1 MTGNPRWVALAS
13 VAIGLS
19 LLGAACDEKDSEK
32 CGKGQ
37 EGVRESLKAG
47 NTKLLQE
54 HRDYAFKYCDEGEF
68 QALDN
73 EIQQH
78 EADKKKAEAEEKK
91 KAQENEQLLNVFL
104 GWVGSTKASPQTASA
119 AQCQGEGEAE
129 KKQERWCIGDRIAG
143 THRLEVMY
151 WEKEPV
157 AALYKTAVPHP
168 TTCEALGG
176 TVTRSWTV
184 QGAIKRH
191 LCQLSGGQAAGMQA
205 LVTEAPG
212 APLEVF
218 SARFVEL
225 HAGMKKKLEGM

>member
-1 MTGNPRWVALAS
+1 MMANPRWARVAATAL
-13 VAIGLS
+13 VAS
-19 LLGAACDEKDSEK
+19 LLVAGCDEKDSEK

-37 EGVRESLKAG
+37 QGVRESLKAG
-47 NTKLLQE
+47 DSSLLNQ
-54 HRDYAFKYCDEGEF
+54 HREYAFKYRDDGEF
-68 QALDN
+68 QALDR
-73 EIQQH
+73 EIQEH
-78 EADKKKAEAEEKK
+78 EAAKKKAEAEEKK

-104 GWVGSTKASPQTASA
+104 GWVGSTKAAPQGASA
-119 AQCQGEGEAE
+119 AQCQGDGEAE
-129 KKQERWCIGDRIAG
+129 KNQERWCVGDRIAG

-157 AALYKTAVPHP
+157 AAVYKTTVPHP

-184 QGAIKRH
+184 QGTIKRH
-191 LCQLSGGQAAGMQA
+191 LCQLASGQAAGMQA

-218 SARFVEL
+218 SARFAEL